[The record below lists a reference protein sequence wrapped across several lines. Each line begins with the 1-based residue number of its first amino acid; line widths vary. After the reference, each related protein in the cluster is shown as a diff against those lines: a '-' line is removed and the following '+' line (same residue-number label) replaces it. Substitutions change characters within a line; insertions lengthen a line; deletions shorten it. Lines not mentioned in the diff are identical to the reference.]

1 MAEPVSEP
9 GLGVRASSINLEGR
23 FAFIDGL
30 RAVAAVAVMLFHF
43 FNHWVSPIHG
53 ALAAIL
59 PRGTQ
64 FILEHGDLG
73 VEVFFVL
80 SGFVIAHSLFGKA
93 VTPKYAGTFV
103 LRRSLRLDPPY
114 WTVIAISLALPYL
127 MFPKMSQNLFTTFG
141 GTAGVA
147 VNMFYLPDLLW
158 QPRIVGVAWTLC
170 IEVQFYLAFLFL
182 LLVLHG
188 LRAMMR
194 DRNHWIPAAV
204 AGTIFTLLLSYS
216 VYRWFSMGRNDFGG
230 RWFMFFTGVLSYWT
244 LAGRIDRRIFL
255 GYIGAIIG
263 LAILFREP
271 RAGMVLLT
279 TLIICAS
286 APMGGLQSWLSGW
299 VFQYF
304 GRISYSLYLV
314 HMTVGIAAIRLVMRF
329 THGSNASVFIA
340 LAAAIVVS
348 VLLADLLNRFVE
360 IPAMRLSKCFRSPT
374 AGRAGQIDDAAKS
387 R

>member
-114 WTVIAISLALPYL
+114 WTVIAISLALPCL

-374 AGRAGQIDDAAKS
+374 AVRAG
-387 R
+387 